1 MQRKEIFRRRLKV
14 RMAYDFRAAKK
25 KLLYL
30 KKKKRIIIYY
40 QNESYR
46 LCLTLLMFSESDLL
60 NGNSNQIA
68 NSTVTDTECI
78 FIYLFFNHG

>member
-30 KKKKRIIIYY
+30 KKKKKDYY
-40 QNESYR
+40 I
-46 LCLTLLMFSESDLL
+46 LSE
-60 NGNSNQIA
+60 
-68 NSTVTDTECI
+68 
-78 FIYLFFNHG
+78 